1 MATAPYSYVSTST
14 LRAGGDDEGGSLY
27 EEMMKR
33 QQLLR
38 NFETYV
44 HEKDAADSAEK
55 TREALLHVTGKSES
69 CTPLITGG
77 LCMGITPPMTQI
89 RKARAVRRS
98 SQGASAWG
106 SHRR

>member
-1 MATAPYSYVSTST
+1 MCRRPPSGQVETTKEVAPLKLCSASAS
-14 LRAGGDDEGGSLY
+14 RSGSLY

-89 RKARAVRRS
+89 RCLTTYK
-98 SQGASAWG
+98 
-106 SHRR
+106 